1 MPREA
6 RKISESGFYHIVY
19 RGINHQNIFEEE
31 QDFEYTLEILKVLK
45 EEIKFEM
52 HAYCLMTNHVDIL
65 LKENHPGDKLKRLT
79 GIAKGIM
86 AKS

>member
-45 EEIKFEM
+45 EEIKFKIY
-52 HAYCLMTNHVDIL
+52 AY
-65 LKENHPGDKLKRLT
+65 R
-79 GIAKGIM
+79 
-86 AKS
+86 

>member
-31 QDFEYTLEILKVLK
+31 QDFEYMLEILKVLK
-45 EEIKFEM
+45 EDIKFEI
-52 HAYCLMTNHVDIL
+52 HAYSC
-65 LKENHPGDKLKRLT
+65 
-79 GIAKGIM
+79 
-86 AKS
+86 